1 MFRYETCFLTVPE
14 ITADES
20 KNVESQLDTIV
31 NELKGTLLSYER
43 WGKYQLAY
51 PVRKNN
57 YGVRFLVRFEVDK
70 DNKNKI
76 LDQIKN
82 LLAVKQAELVM
93 RYTVV
98 RLDPNQPLEY
108 IRPESLD
115 EMATTVEPFFKDHK
129 TRNSKESDGEIH
141 DSKDND
147 TTDEDTE

>member
-20 KNVESQLDTIV
+20 KNLESQFDHIV
-31 NELKGTLLSYER
+31 NELKGKVLSYER

-51 PVRKNN
+51 PIIKNN
-57 YGVRFLVRFEVDK
+57 YGVRFLVRFDADK

-82 LLAVKQAELVM
+82 LLSVKQAELVM

-98 RLDPNQPLEY
+98 RLDPNQSLEY

-129 TRNSKESDGEIH
+129 IRNSKEMDEEDH
-141 DSKDND
+141 NLKDND
-147 TTDEDTE
+147 STDEEN

>member
-20 KNVESQLDTIV
+20 KNIESQFDTII
-31 NELKGTLLSYER
+31 NDLKGTVLSYER

-70 DNKNKI
+70 DNKNAI

-82 LLAVKQAELVM
+82 LLAVRQTELVM
-93 RYTVV
+93 RYTIV
-98 RLDPNQPLEY
+98 RLEPNQSLEY
-108 IRPESLD
+108 LRPESLD
-115 EMATTVEPFFKDHK
+115 EMPATVEPYFKDHK
-129 TRNSKESDGEIH
+129 NRGSREEEVQGKDTDSSDE
-141 DSKDND
+141 
-147 TTDEDTE
+147 ETE

>member
-20 KNVESQLDTIV
+20 KNIESQLDNIV
-31 NELKGTLLSYER
+31 NELKGTVLSYER

-82 LLAVKQAELVM
+82 LLAVRQTELVM
-93 RYTVV
+93 RYTIV
-98 RLDPNQPLEY
+98 RLGTNLEY

-115 EMATTVEPFFKDHK
+115 EMATTAEPFFKDHK
-129 TRNSKESDGEIH
+129 TRNSKESDEETH

-147 TTDEDTE
+147 TTDEDTD